1 MRIMG
6 FDIWVDADS
15 VPQDFRQI
23 VLKAASRLKAACFF
37 VADRS
42 LPDVKRFI
50 ADDTYSLRQA
60 ARAAGETDEL
70 SVRAIRSAVSMVVV
84 ESGADSADDYIVSN
98 ARPGSLC
105 ITHDIPLAA
114 RLLEKGC
121 TVLDDRGG
129 EYTAADIRS
138 RLSDRLVNRELRSW
152 GVFEQQQGRMGMQVR
167 KAFADNLD
175 RIITRLGKSEA

>member
-1 MRIMG
+1 MGNMG

-15 VPQDFRQI
+15 VPQNLRQI
-23 VLKAASRLKAACFF
+23 VLKAAARLDAACFF
-37 VADRS
+37 VADRI
-42 LPDVKRFI
+42 LPDVRQYI
-50 ADDTYSLRQA
+50 ADDTHRLRQIV
-60 ARAAGETDEL
+60 REAGQTDEQ
-70 SVRAIRSAVSMVVV
+70 SVKAIKSAVSMVVV

-129 EYTAADIRS
+129 EYTADDIRT

-152 GVFEQQQGRMGMQVR
+152 GVFDQQQGKMGMQVR

-175 RIITRLGKSEA
+175 RVITRLVRSEA